1 MSKTDVE
8 RFVNDLKGDT
18 DLLGEM
24 QEISAGIASIV
35 QFAKDKGYDISVDEA
50 KSYISTQANQE
61 LSDEQMDAIAGGKGH
76 HHSSSGSSTS
86 TEVQIEVQAV
96 EVVQV
101 AEVAQ
106 VAEAAEVGVV
116 AVAVVVL
123 T

>member
-8 RFVNDLKGDT
+8 RFISDLKGDAA
-18 DLLGEM
+18 LLGEM

-35 QFAKDKGYDISVDEA
+35 QFAKDKGYDVSVDEA
-50 KSYISTQANQE
+50 KSYISEKANQD
-61 LSDEQMDAIAGGKGH
+61 LSDEQLDAIAGGKGH
-76 HHSSSGSSTS
+76 HHSSSGSSAS
-86 TEVQIEVQAV
+86 TQVQVEVQAV
-96 EVVQV
+96 EVLQV

-106 VAEAAEVGVV
+106 IAEAAEVGVV

>member
-1 MSKTDVE
+1 ME
-8 RFVNDLKGDT
+8 RFINDLKGDT
-18 DLLGEM
+18 ALLGEM
-24 QEISAGIASIV
+24 KEISAGIASIV
-35 QFAKDKGYDISVDEA
+35 QFAKGKGYDISVDEA
-50 KSYISTQANQE
+50 KAYISEKANQE

-76 HHSSSGSSTS
+76 HHSSGGSSTS
-86 TEVQIEVQAV
+86 TDVQVEVQVV
-96 EVVQV
+96 EAVQV